1 MSRII
6 SGRVG
11 RQPVVSVRPWSSF
24 PPRSATP
31 GAQANGHGPERVGVA
46 IVMPA
51 YREERNLGAT
61 VRDFLSVPESFGIPH
76 CVIVV
81 NDGSPDRTGEVAERF
96 AAQYPGRVLVVHHEV
111 NRGYGRAVATGI
123 RVALERT
130 NYRWIFLTDSDGQ
143 FEAAELPRFL
153 AEAEHER
160 ADAVVGYRPARADP
174 WYRRANAFLWTAAS
188 RVLLRVGVRDVD
200 CAYKLID
207 RSYLQGLNLTGE
219 AATISPELIAKLR
232 LRHARIIERPVE
244 HFPRQFGEQTG
255 ANLSVVL
262 RSLVGLLALSAE
274 IASQRGLGR
283 LLHRLVHPKD
293 AVLAVTTLA
302 AMITSVLGYLYFLH
316 RGVTLAYPDAISHL
330 LIARRVVDSPTAGAA
345 QLGAV
350 WLPLPHLLSLPFIWV
365 NAWYYS
371 GFAGSLISMIAY
383 VLTVRYAYLITR
395 DLTGNRAGG
404 VVAALAFGAN
414 PNVLYLQSTSM
425 TEMLLIACIA
435 ATVYYL
441 MRWCQTGRY
450 IHLAATAGAAMLASL
465 TRYEGWVLCL
475 AVAGIVMYVAW
486 QRPEAASGREL
497 VRQDGRRPG
506 IRRLW
511 PRFRAVEANVIFY
524 GSLGLSGIA
533 GWVLWNAVIF
543 HDPLYF
549 QTGPFAKPSLWV
561 SHSEKAIGHLGV
573 SGLTYLY
580 AMIDN
585 AGAVALALGAAGFA
599 VYLVRTRL
607 RADSIAPL
615 ALTAFIPFYVYALY
629 SGQRPLHV
637 TQITGSLYNV
647 RFGLLMV
654 LPTAIFMGYLV
665 TLFTGSSRTWLRVGG
680 CAALA
685 IAAVACAG
693 LILRGGI
700 DTLVEAVTF
709 RATPAE
715 QANRAAALWLRS
727 HYHGG
732 KVLMESFGNET
743 VTFESRLPLSEVVY
757 EGSFRQWAPDL
768 ADPVG
773 HGIRWIYM
781 RRTPG
786 NQDQVFRRL
795 HNSPELASYK
805 LVYQDSARLIYE
817 KPTIAAAPFAYLT
830 NQPRGPR
837 QPRGGMHH
845 RGRRQR

>member
-1 MSRII
+1 MT
-6 SGRVG
+6 G
-11 RQPVVSVRPWSSF
+11 VVSGVTGLQPDIRF
-24 PPRSATP
+24 PPWSATP
-31 GAQANGHGPERVGVA
+31 PARLNGHGPQPDGIA

-61 VRDFLSVPESFGIPH
+61 VRDFLNVPESVGIPH

-81 NDGSPDRTGEVAERF
+81 NDGSPDRTGEVADQL
-96 AAQYPGRVLVVHHEV
+96 AAQYSGRVLVVHHEV
-111 NRGYGRAVATGI
+111 NRGYGDAVATGI
-123 RVALERT
+123 QVALERT
-130 NYRWIFLTDSDGQ
+130 DYRWVFLTDSDGQ
-143 FEAAELPRFL
+143 FEAAELPAFL
-153 AEAEHER
+153 AEAERER
-160 ADAVVGYRPARADP
+160 ADAVVGYRPSRADP

-188 RVLLRVGVRDVD
+188 RVLLQVGVRDVD

-207 RSYLQGLNLTGE
+207 RSYLEGLSLTGG

-244 HFPRQFGEQTG
+244 HFPRRYGEQTG

-262 RSLVGLLALSAE
+262 RSIVGLLVLSAQM
-274 IASQRGLGR
+274 ASQRGLGR
-283 LLHRLVHPKD
+283 LLRRLAHPKD
-293 AVLAVTTLA
+293 GVLVVTTLA
-302 AMITSVLGYLYFLH
+302 AVAASATSYLYFLH
-316 RGVTLAYPDAISHL
+316 QGVTLAYPDAVSHL
-330 LIARRVVDSPTAGAA
+330 LIARRVLDSPTTGAA

-350 WLPLPHLLSLPFIWV
+350 WLPLQHLLSLPLIWV

-371 GFAGSLISMIAY
+371 GLAGSLISMIAY
-383 VLTVRYAYLITR
+383 VAAVRYAYLITR
-395 DLTGNRAGG
+395 GLTGNRAGG

-414 PNVLYLQSTSM
+414 PNVLYLQTTAM

-450 IHLAATAGAAMLASL
+450 IHLAATAGAALLASL

-475 AVAGIVMYVAW
+475 VVAGIVMYVAW
-486 QRPEAASGREL
+486 RRAGAASGSEL
-497 VRQDGRRPG
+497 DTSGPPRPGGRRY
-506 IRRLW
+506 W
-511 PRFRAVEANVIFY
+511 PRLRAVEANVIFY
-524 GSLGLSGIA
+524 GCLGLSGIA

-561 SHSEKAIGHLGV
+561 SHSEKAIGHWGV
-573 SGLTYLY
+573 SALTYLY

-585 AGAVALALGAAGFA
+585 AGAVALALGTAGFA
-599 VYLVRTRL
+599 VYLARTRF
-607 RADSIAPL
+607 RVDTIAPL
-615 ALTAFIPFYVYALY
+615 ALTAFVPFYVYALY

-665 TLFTGSSRTWLRVGG
+665 TVFTASSRTWLRVGG

-685 IAAVACAG
+685 IGAVACAG
-693 LILRGGI
+693 LVLRGGI
-700 DTLVEAVTF
+700 DTLKEAETF
-709 RATPAE
+709 RTTPAE
-715 QANRAAALWLRS
+715 QANTAAALWLRS
-727 HYHGG
+727 HYQGG

-743 VTFESRLPLSEVVY
+743 VTFESRLPLGEVVY
-757 EGSFRQWAPDL
+757 EGSFRQWEPGL
-768 ADPVG
+768 ADPLG

-781 RRTPG
+781 RRMPG
-786 NQDQVFRRL
+786 NQDEVFRRL
-795 HNSPELASYK
+795 HDSPQLASYR
-805 LVYQDSARLIYE
+805 LVYHDSARLIYE
-817 KPTIAAAPFAYLT
+817 KRTTTADSLPDQTTARPMAVTARPAPPQSA
-830 NQPRGPR
+830 P
-837 QPRGGMHH
+837 
-845 RGRRQR
+845 

>member
-1 MSRII
+1 MSRVI
-6 SGRVG
+6 SGSAG
-11 RQPVVSVRPWSSF
+11 PQPDTRFPPWS
-24 PPRSATP
+24 ATSR
-31 GAQANGHGPERVGVA
+31 ARANGHGPERAGIA

-61 VRDFLSVPESFGIPH
+61 VRDFLNVPESFGIPH

-81 NDGSPDRTGEVAERF
+81 NDGSPDRTGQVAERL

-111 NRGYGRAVATGI
+111 NRGYGSAVATGI

-130 NYRWIFLTDSDGQ
+130 DYRWVFLTDSDGQ
-143 FEAAELPRFL
+143 FEAAQLPGFL
-153 AEAEHER
+153 AEAERER
-160 ADAVVGYRPARADP
+160 ADAVVGYRPSRADP

-188 RVLLRVGVRDVD
+188 RLLLRVGVRDVD

-207 RSYLQGLNLTGE
+207 RSYLQGLHLTGE

-244 HFPRQFGEQTG
+244 HFPRQYGEQTG

-262 RSLVGLLALSAE
+262 RSIVGLLALSAQ
-274 IASQRGLGR
+274 IASQRGFGR
-283 LLHRLVHPKD
+283 LLRRLVHPRD
-293 AVLAVTTLA
+293 GVLAVTTLA
-302 AMITSVLGYLYFLH
+302 AMVTSTVSYLYFLH

-330 LIARRVVDSPTAGAA
+330 LIARRVFDSPTAGAA

-350 WLPLPHLLSLPFIWV
+350 WLPLPHLLTLPLIWV

-371 GFAGSLISMIAY
+371 GFAGSLISMTAY
-383 VLTVRYAYLITR
+383 VVTVRYAYLIAR
-395 DLTGNRAGG
+395 DLTSSRAGG
-404 VVAALAFGAN
+404 VVAAFAFGAN
-414 PNVLYLQSTSM
+414 PNVLYLQSTPM
-425 TEMLLIACIA
+425 TELLLIACIA

-450 IHLAATAGAAMLASL
+450 IHLAATAGAALLASL

-486 QRPEAASGREL
+486 RRSGAAGASEL
-497 VRQDGRRPG
+497 VPRDR
-506 IRRLW
+506 RRLGVRRLA
-511 PRFRAVEANVIFY
+511 PRLHTVEANVIFY
-524 GSLGLSGIA
+524 GCLGLSGIA

-561 SHSEKAIGHLGV
+561 SHSEKAIGHWGV
-573 SGLTYLY
+573 SILTYLY
-580 AMIDN
+580 AMADN
-585 AGAVALALGAAGFA
+585 AGAVALALGAAGF
-599 VYLVRTRL
+599 VIYLVRTRL
-607 RADSIAPL
+607 RGGAIAPL
-615 ALTAFIPFYVYALY
+615 ALTAFVPFYVYALY

-654 LPTAIFMGYLV
+654 LPTAIFMSYLV
-665 TLFTGSSRTWLRVGG
+665 TVFTGSSRTWLRVGW
-680 CAALA
+680 CTALA
-685 IAAVACAG
+685 IGAVACAG
-693 LILRGGI
+693 LVLRGGI
-700 DTLVEAVTF
+700 DTLVEAATF

-715 QANRAAALWLRS
+715 QANAAAALWLRS

-757 EGSFRQWAPDL
+757 EGSFRQWGPGL

-781 RRTPG
+781 RRTQG

-795 HNSPELASYK
+795 QDSSQLASYR
-805 LVYQDSARLIYE
+805 LVYQDSARVIYE
-817 KPTIAAAPFAYLT
+817 KRTVTAPPFLYVT

-837 QPRGGMHH
+837 RSRGGTHH
-845 RGRRQR
+845 RGRLHR